1 VCNLHIQLAGGI
13 LPALKMAICWKPLF
27 TNLAQSAGNLI
38 GLDQFGLFRDYTPK
52 SVFCNIE
59 LISFC
64 VFIPTKP
71 LSIRRFEIGSY
82 LEKNKPWHNSLFS
95 SYLCGLIEGD
105 GTIIV
110 PKTERSLKGRLNYPS
125 IQIVF
130 DARDLPLAII
140 IQKELGFGSLSKTK
154 GTNSYRLTIN
164 NYEGVITMVELM
176 NGYMRTPK
184 IVMFN
189 RLIDFLNKKF
199 PTRGRPH
206 EERACRSLARTP

>member
-1 VCNLHIQLAGGI
+1 MDA
-13 LPALKMAICWKPLF
+13 
-27 TNLAQSAGNLI
+27 TNTLWM
-38 GLDQFGLFRDYTPK
+38 DRTTFRIWISNNDD

-71 LSIRRFEIGSY
+71 LSTRRFEIGSY
-82 LEKNKPWHNSLFS
+82 LEKNKPRDNPLLS

-110 PKTERSLKGRLNYPS
+110 PKTERSPKGRLNYPS
-125 IQIVF
+125 FQIAF

-164 NYEGVITMVELM
+164 NSEGVITMVELL
-176 NGYMRTPK
+176 NGYFRTPK

-199 PTRGRPH
+199 PTLQLS
-206 EERACRSLARTP
+206 EQKEVDNSKLDSNA

>member
-1 VCNLHIQLAGGI
+1 LGI
-13 LPALKMAICWKPLF
+13 LPGLNLALCWKSLF
-27 TNLAQSAGNLI
+27 TNLAPSAGNFF
-38 GLDQFGLFRDYTPK
+38 GLDPLRLFRDYTPK

-59 LISFC
+59 LINFC
-64 VFIPTKP
+64 FILPTKP
-71 LSIRRFEIGSY
+71 LSMRRFEIGSD
-82 LEKNKPWHNSLFS
+82 LEKKNKPHNPLFS

-110 PKTERSLKGRLNYPS
+110 PKTERSPKGVLNYPS

-130 DARDLPLAII
+130 DTRDLPLAIT
-140 IQKELGFGSLSKTK
+140 IQKELGFGSISKTK

-164 NYEGVITMVELM
+164 NSEGVITMVELL

-199 PTRGRPH
+199 PTLQLS
-206 EERACRSLARTP
+206 EQKEVDNSKLDSNA